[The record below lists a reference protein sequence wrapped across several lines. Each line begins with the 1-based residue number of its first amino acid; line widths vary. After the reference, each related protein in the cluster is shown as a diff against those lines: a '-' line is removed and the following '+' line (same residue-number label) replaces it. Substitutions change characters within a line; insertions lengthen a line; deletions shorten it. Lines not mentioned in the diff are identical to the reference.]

1 MVVVEV
7 VVAAA
12 VVFSCKSF
20 LPTYKPY
27 SFAGYNLKIG
37 LTCTL
42 VERFLKL
49 TIHASN
55 AIT

>member
-1 MVVVEV
+1 MVVV

-20 LPTYKPY
+20 LPTSLTALP
-27 SFAGYNLKIG
+27 GYNLKIG